1 MVDVRSD
8 RPDSPGEG
16 SCQSISRDRDY
27 GYHGKDD
34 DEANREMDEG
44 EGHHRKMAGTI
55 V

>member
-27 GYHGKDD
+27 GYH
-34 DEANREMDEG
+34 EG
-44 EGHHRKMAGTI
+44 VIERFTQQFISG
-55 V
+55 